1 MSSKRIKTVCC
12 DNMPFV
18 EEAFSTLGDTVL
30 KDGRQ
35 ISAADVR
42 DADLLATRSTTK
54 VNAELLEGSSIKF
67 VGTATIGTDH
77 IDQDYLEKQ
86 GITWMFAAGCNA
98 NSVSEYVTSAL
109 LSLARKHGFS
119 LKGKKM
125 GIVGVGNVGSRVA
138 KKARILGMTTL
149 LNDPPRERDQAEGFD
164 ASDDDF
170 LPLDAVL
177 AESDIITFH
186 VPITKDGQ
194 DPTWH
199 MADSSLFKK
208 LKPNCIFINAS
219 RGPVV
224 DSEALKATI
233 STKAIA
239 HTVMDTW
246 EGEPGIEQELLD
258 MVDIATPHIAGHSY
272 EGKVM
277 GTVMVYREAC
287 RFLDVGAEWDY
298 ESLLPAPVV
307 PEVSVDCAG
316 RDEEDVLNEIVSAV
330 YDVQDDDRDIRA
342 KNSDMAKHFDSLRKD
357 YRIRREFRFTKVIAA
372 NATPSL
378 LKTIKALGFN
388 V

>member
-1 MSSKRIKTVCC
+1 
-12 DNMPFV
+12 MPFV

-30 KDGRQ
+30 RDGRQ
-35 ISAADVR
+35 ICAEDVR
-42 DADLLATRSTTK
+42 DADLLATRSTTQ
-54 VNAELLEGSSIKF
+54 VNADLLEGSSIKF

-77 IDQDYLEKQ
+77 IDQAYLEEK
-86 GITWMFAAGCNA
+86 GIAWMFAAGCNA

-109 LSLARKHGFS
+109 LCLARRHGFS

-138 KKARILGMTTL
+138 KKAEILGMTVL
-149 LNDPPRERDQAEGFD
+149 LNDPPRERDQAEGHD
-164 ASDDDF
+164 RSDDEF
-170 LPLDAVL
+170 LPLDTVL

-199 MADSSLFKK
+199 MADASLFGK
-208 LKPNCIFINAS
+208 LKDSCIFINAS
-219 RGPVV
+219 RGAVV
-224 DSEALKATI
+224 DSEALKAAI
-233 STKAIA
+233 ASKAVA

-246 EGEPGIEQELLD
+246 EGEPGIEQALLD
-258 MVDIATPHIAGHSY
+258 IVDIASPHIAGHSF

-277 GTVMVYREAC
+277 GTVMVYQEAC

-298 ESLLPAPVV
+298 ESLLPPAVV
-307 PEVSVDCAG
+307 PEVSVDCSG

-330 YDVQDDDRDIRA
+330 YDVQDDDRTLRA
-342 KNSDMAKHFDSLRKD
+342 ETSDMAKHFDSLRKN

-378 LKTIKALGFN
+378 IETVEALGFA